1 MPAKT
6 IAAIIPLHNG
16 ARWIEGALNSILSQ
30 TLKPDEIIVVDD
42 GSTDYGAGAR
52 IVATV
57 ASGRPEMIRLL
68 HKENGGQSSARN
80 YGVRHSSSD
89 LIALLDQDDAWYP
102 NHLAELIRPFH
113 QNRRPKPL
121 AWVYSDL
128 DEVDDTGAMVQHRL
142 LTTLPARHPKRSLA
156 ECLSQDMF
164 VLPSA
169 SLICAKAF
177 AAVGGF
183 DPQLCGYEDD
193 DIFLRLFRAGY
204 DNVFIPTALSKWCIR
219 PDSTSYSTQMSTSRM
234 IYAMKLAE
242 KFPNDKKRRR
252 FWVRDCMGPRFT
264 GTLLGEY
271 LTAIEECDKSR
282 MYRATEELGLVASF
296 LGLRQRLTLKA
307 LMPLMGDYR
316 LARAIHHSRL
326 AFKLAAW
333 PR

>member
-16 ARWIEGALNSILSQ
+16 ARWIEGALDSILSQ
-30 TLKPDEIIVVDD
+30 TLKPDEVIVVDD
-42 GSTDYGAGAR
+42 GSTDDGAGSR
-52 IVATV
+52 IVADLARKHAVT
-57 ASGRPEMIRLL
+57 LL

-80 YGVRHSSSD
+80 HGVAHATSD

-102 NHLAELIRPFH
+102 NHLADLIRPFH
-113 QNRRPKPL
+113 QNRRSKQL
-121 AWVYSDL
+121 GWVYSDL
-128 DEVDDTGAMVQHRL
+128 EEVDDTGAMVQHRL
-142 LTTLPARHPKRSLA
+142 LTTLPARHPKRSLG

-169 SLICAKAF
+169 SLICARAF

-183 DPQLCGYEDD
+183 DPRLCGYEDD
-193 DIFLRLFRAGY
+193 DLFLRLFRAGY
-204 DNVFIPTALSKWCIR
+204 DNIFIPTALSKWCIR
-219 PDSTSYSTQMSTSRM
+219 PDSTSYTTRMSTSRM
-234 IYAMKLAE
+234 ICALKLAE

-252 FWVRDCMGPRFT
+252 F
-264 GTLLGEY
+264 GEY

-282 MYRATEELGLVASF
+282 MYRAAKELRLVASF
-296 LGLRQRLTLKA
+296 LGLRKRLTLKA
-307 LMPLMGDYR
+307 LMSLMGNYR

-333 PR
+333 LR